1 MSVEGKVVV
10 ITGGAR
16 GMGREIVRGFIQE
29 GARVVATDVS
39 WVPSGYS
46 NDTEDFY
53 AEIKDNP
60 NVLAATMDITS
71 QAHVDLAYKQTI
83 DKFGTVD
90 VLICNG
96 GTPARPLPRDP
107 RQPHRLETRVADCS
121 ACLTPRLW
129 QPPRHKRFI

>member
-16 GMGREIVRGFIQE
+16 GMGREIVRGFIKE
-29 GARVVATDVS
+29 GAKVVATDVS

-60 NVLAATMDITS
+60 NVLGRHHGHHHS
-71 QAHVDLAYKQTI
+71 
-83 DKFGTVD
+83 G
-90 VLICNG
+90 
-96 GTPARPLPRDP
+96 PR
-107 RQPHRLETRVADCS
+107 
-121 ACLTPRLW
+121 
-129 QPPRHKRFI
+129 